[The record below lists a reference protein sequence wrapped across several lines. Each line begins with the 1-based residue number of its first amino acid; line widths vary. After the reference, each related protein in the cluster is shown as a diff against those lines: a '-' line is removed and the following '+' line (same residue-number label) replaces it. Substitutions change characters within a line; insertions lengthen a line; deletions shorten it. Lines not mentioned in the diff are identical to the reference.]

1 MVWPVAG
8 WLFQAL
14 LSSLS
19 QRFAS
24 LSRFV
29 ETLVVAD
36 DTMAAFHGA
45 GLKRYLLTVMAAA
58 AKAFKHPSIR
68 NPVSLVVTRLVVL
81 GPGQEGPPV
90 GPSAAQ
96 TLHHFCAW
104 QRGLNTPEDS
114 DPDHFD
120 TAILFTRQVGPSAP
134 CERCLPEPLSPGGSP
149 GDPVPSPHASSA
161 TLHRTCVGSPPV
173 IPWAW
178 PTWAPCVTQLGAALS
193 WRTTGSSQPSLPLT
207 NWVRVRGVRCLG

>member
-1 MVWPVAG
+1 MVCGTQPALPSSRPGSAEEKWSG
-8 WLFQAL
+8 LWLGGYFRPS
-14 LSSLS
+14 SSLS

-68 NPVSLVVTRLVVL
+68 NPVSLVVTRVVVL
-81 GPGQEGPPV
+81 GPGREGPPV

-104 QRGLNTPEDS
+104 QQGLNTPDDL

-134 CERCLPEPLSPGGSP
+134 CEQHLPEPLHPGGSSEDP
-149 GDPVPSPHASSA
+149 GAESSYIFCDPSTGPVWG
-161 TLHRTCVGSPPV
+161 LH
-173 IPWAW
+173 
-178 PTWAPCVTQLGAALS
+178 L
-193 WRTTGSSQPSLPLT
+193 
-207 NWVRVRGVRCLG
+207 